1 MNECKLCKHYS
12 RCSKDIYHA
21 NNERK
26 YLIEWSGKDCW
37 EMQTAEQILERQ
49 CAEFSFKDGKVKY
62 FSIST
67 QHDTANTI
75 DDAIKSVLEADK
87 KYNGKTQLAYL
98 TEKMEKK
105 KELKPYDL
113 DGMSSEDIE
122 EIIDRFNEI
131 FHTSFWLTSEQ
142 TERNRGE

>member
-1 MNECKLCKHYS
+1 ME
-12 RCSKDIYHA
+12 
-21 NNERK
+21 
-26 YLIEWSGKDCW
+26 
-37 EMQTAEQILERQ
+37 TAEQILERQ

-67 QHDTANTI
+67 QHDIADTI
-75 DDAIKSVLEADK
+75 DDAIKNVLEADK
-87 KYNGKTQLAYL
+87 KYNGKTQLVYFI
-98 TEKMEKK
+98 EEMEKK
-105 KELKPYDL
+105 EELKPYDL

-142 TERNRGE
+142 TERNRGD